1 MVVENPIIT
10 ADILNDDLH
19 KVNSWANKWRVTFN
33 PAKTESIL
41 ISKKINKPDPPP
53 LFMHNQQITDVPEHK
68 HLGMIL
74 SNGRSW
80 SAYIKSVTEKD
91 WKRIIVM
98 RSLTFTLDSKS
109 LETIHLSFIRPLLE
123 YGGVIFDNLISFEHN
138 KLDIFQNEAAR
149 IVTGTTK
156 LTSIE
161 HLFTDTRW

>member
-1 MVVENPIIT
+1 
-10 ADILNDDLH
+10 
-19 KVNSWANKWRVTFN
+19 
-33 PAKTESIL
+33 
-41 ISKKINKPDPPP
+41 
-53 LFMHNQQITDVPEHK
+53 
-68 HLGMIL
+68 MIL

-98 RSLTFTLDSKS
+98 RSLTFTLDRKS